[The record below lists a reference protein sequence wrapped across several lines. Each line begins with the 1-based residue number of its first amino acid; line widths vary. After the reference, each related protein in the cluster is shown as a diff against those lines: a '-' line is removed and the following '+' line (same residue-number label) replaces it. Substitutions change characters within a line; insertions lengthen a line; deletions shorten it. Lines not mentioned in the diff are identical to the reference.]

1 MSIIK
6 FKSRSLIRRFGT
18 KPVRVPRELAKQYI
32 DRGHAIP
39 VAKKAIKVKDIEE
52 IKEIKEIEQTEEF
65 TVEEEETPEKVE
77 EALEEVEEKF
87 EVKIKKPD
95 K

>member
-52 IKEIKEIEQTEEF
+52 IKEINEA
-65 TVEEEETPEKVE
+65 TVEEGETTEKAE

>member
-52 IKEIKEIEQTEEF
+52 IKEINEV

>member
-52 IKEIKEIEQTEEF
+52 IKEINEV

-77 EALEEVEEKF
+77 EALEEVEDKF